1 MLNFQFIYFALLILF
16 KKKINRLSAVDG
28 KLLSAEELKLN
39 STKIANFLIPRGVIG
54 CYLSHRKFWQLV
66 VDKNLPSAIVFEDD
80 VHLANN
86 FKGNLLEYL
95 NVVEN
100 EKKKNYVLD
109 YDVLLLGAIGRVHP
123 EGAFILSKYILYI
136 NYYFIK

>member
-1 MLNFQFIYFALLILF
+1 
-16 KKKINRLSAVDG
+16 LS
-28 KLLSAEELKLN
+28 SEELILN

-100 EKKKNYVLD
+100 EKKKNSVLD

-123 EGAFILSKYILYI
+123 ESAFILSKYILYI
-136 NYYFIK
+136 ILFY